1 MSLSI
6 QGQPVA
12 SFTFAPIPRTLI
24 SGSLAL
30 RLPPPRESCY
40 LFTVTTASCGSFSFT
55 LSYSQSFA
63 ATHDALPRSRVMHP
77 LRLFLIGQLFS
88 AVLFDPLRFAAIPFP
103 FPAFGLD
110 RSRDLVAV
118 PLGRLVDSRSSV
130 SLPALELFVGGPGLC
145 TIKLLHLKLNLNL
158 NLNLLFAMNNT
169 PLLPMFLV
177 IIMGLASLFYLPL
190 PRPAMTHPV
199 RSQPLLY
206 TPLPLL
212 LGVPSRIIPIRAL
225 LLLPLGL
232 SLRPRMLTLT
242 TCYLIYSSLL
252 PPR

>member
-1 MSLSI
+1 
-6 QGQPVA
+6 
-12 SFTFAPIPRTLI
+12 
-24 SGSLAL
+24 
-30 RLPPPRESCY
+30 
-40 LFTVTTASCGSFSFT
+40 
-55 LSYSQSFA
+55 
-63 ATHDALPRSRVMHP
+63 MHP
-77 LRLFLIGQLFS
+77 LRLFLVGQLFS
-88 AVLFDPLRFAAIPFP
+88 AVLFDPLRFAAIPFL
-103 FPAFGLD
+103 AFGLD

-118 PLGRLVDSRSSV
+118 PLGRLIFPVGRLVDSRSSV
-130 SLPALELFVGGPGLC
+130 SLPALESFVGGPGLC
-145 TIKLLHLKLNLNL
+145 TIKLLHLKLKLNL
-158 NLNLLFAMNNT
+158 NLNLLFAMNDT